1 MKISLNYRALRHFR
15 LGLSGKKA
23 DSKEYELPVIH
34 RNEMLDEEG
43 ISQVVVERFITYRLP
58 FLLQV
63 KEEMDE
69 GRILTDGELEL
80 MSRFLDRSDRL
91 STFVYQHPQF
101 KELIA
106 KIIDLMHDIMDE
118 ALRNQTKH
126 DQ

>member
-1 MKISLNYRALRHFR
+1 MKITLNYRALRHFR
-15 LGLSGKKA
+15 IRLSEKET
-23 DSKEYELPVIH
+23 DSDEAEMPLMH
-34 RNEMLDEEG
+34 RDEMLDEEG

-69 GRILTDGELEL
+69 GRTLTDGELEL
-80 MSRFLDRSDRL
+80 MTRFVDRSDRL

-106 KIIDLMHDIMDE
+106 KIIDLMHDITDE
-118 ALRNQTKH
+118 ALRNQTEH